1 MVGINADTTLR
12 SFSAGTALK
21 TVKATEVQCRTETN
35 ISEYSEDGGKQQWWL
50 RKTDAEHGGTQKSR
64 ARRAGI
70 EPTTI
75 GALASVAAH
84 QATRPPACCLRSL
97 SQINFEWERHK
108 RILIESEHNITR
120 IPIKSGKM

>member
-1 MVGINADTTLR
+1 MNFISRTNDNRYSRDR
-12 SFSAGTALK
+12 SRYDLAVFSAGPALK

-35 ISEYSEDGGKQQWWL
+35 VSEYSEDGGKPQWKL

-75 GALASVAAH
+75 GALASVTAH
-84 QATRPPACCLRSL
+84 
-97 SQINFEWERHK
+97 
-108 RILIESEHNITR
+108 
-120 IPIKSGKM
+120 